1 MRRRL
6 TLGAGTAAAAL
17 ALGLLAVPAQAA
29 GTADTGSQ
37 VTTQADVGAQYA
49 VLFTEGTSAAAGRAA
64 VEAAGGTVLA
74 VNEAIGEATV
84 RADRGSF
91 LTDVAAAPE
100 LAGAARNTIVG
111 QVPGDARADRQTVE
125 RLESERAAAQG
136 PSAAAAPGV
145 PAAEPLG
152 YLQWDNQQIG
162 ATQTGSYARD
172 RGDSRVMVGVMDTG
186 VDGSHPDIA
195 PNFDAALSRN
205 FTTDIPEID
214 GPCAEDPDGSCSDP
228 ADVDED
234 GHGTHVA
241 GTIGAALNGI
251 GISGVAPD
259 VTLVNVRAGQDS
271 GYFFLQSVVD
281 ALTYS
286 ADVGI
291 DVVNMSFYIDPWLF
305 NCANNPAD
313 SPAEQMEQRT
323 VIASTQR
330 AIDYAWSRGVTLVA
344 AEGNG
349 NTDLGKPVV
358 DETSPDFPP
367 GAERTRTVDNT
378 CLNMPTEANHVI
390 SVTSTGASERKAY
403 YSDYGV
409 EQADLSA
416 PGGDYYDPAVQVGAS
431 TARDPRNLVLSA
443 YPKALALAN
452 GDIDADGN
460 PTTPFVVVDQ
470 GATYQYL
477 QGTSMASPH
486 AAGVAAL
493 VVSKLGFPDV
503 FRGDGGLTLFP
514 GITELVLNLTAR
526 DHACPTPATFSY
538 PGLSDVYTAT
548 CEGSTRDNGFYGT
561 GIVDAGAVSR
571 LPFGR

>member
-6 TLGAGTAAAAL
+6 ITGAGACTAAL
-17 ALGLLAVPAQAA
+17 ALGLLTVPAQAA
-29 GTADTGSQ
+29 ETGALGD
-37 VTTQADVGAQYA
+37 TQADVGAQYA
-49 VLFTEGTSAAAGRAA
+49 VLFTEGTATAAGTSA

-84 RADRGSF
+84 RADEATF
-91 LTDVAAAPE
+91 LAGVADAPE
-100 LAGAARNTIVG
+100 LAGAARNTVIG
-111 QVPGDARADRQTVE
+111 EVPGNDRADRQDVE
-125 RLESERAAAQG
+125 RLEAERAAAAGSGALTAQ
-136 PSAAAAPGV
+136 AAPGV

-162 ATQTGSYARD
+162 ATQTGSYARQ
-172 RGDSRVMVGVMDTG
+172 RGNAGVRVGVMDTG
-186 VDGSHPDIA
+186 IDGSHPDIA

-214 GPCAEDPDGSCSDP
+214 GPCAEDPDGSCTDP

-286 ADVGI
+286 ADAGI

-305 NCANNPAD
+305 NCRDNPAD

-323 VIASTQR
+323 VIDATQR
-330 AIDYAWSRGVTLVA
+330 AIDYAWFRGVTLVA

-349 NTDLGKPVV
+349 NTDLGNPVV

-367 GAERTRTVDNT
+367 GAERTRTIDNS
-378 CLNMPTEANHVI
+378 CLNVPTESNHVL

-403 YSDYGV
+403 YSDYGT
-409 EQADLSA
+409 EQADFSA
-416 PGGDYYDPAVQVGAS
+416 PGGDFYDPALQVGS
-431 TARDPRNLVLSA
+431 TEPGPANMVLSA
-443 YPKALALAN
+443 YPKALAEAAGDLDEN
-452 GDIDADGN
+452 GES
-460 PTTPFVVVDQ
+460 TTPFVVVDQ

-493 VVSKLGFPDV
+493 VVSKYGVPDA
-503 FRGDGGLTLFP
+503 RGGLTLFP
-514 GITELVLNLTAR
+514 FLTEFALAVTAR
-526 DHACPTPATFSY
+526 DHACPTPATFVY
-538 PGLSDVYTAT
+538 PGLPAEYTAT
-548 CEGSTRDNGFYGT
+548 CEGTPRDNGFYGT